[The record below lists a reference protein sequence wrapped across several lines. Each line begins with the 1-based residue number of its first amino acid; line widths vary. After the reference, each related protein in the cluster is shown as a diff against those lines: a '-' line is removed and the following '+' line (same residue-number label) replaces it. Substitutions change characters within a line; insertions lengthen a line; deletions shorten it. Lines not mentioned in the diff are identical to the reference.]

1 MASSARSRKLRWSA
15 PFAAAVVVALI
26 VAIPGLSAA
35 DSPSLPAISA
45 QQLITK
51 VQQVKPVDLS
61 GTINMTTDLGIPN
74 LSALSNAAG
83 GGDHGGPAFSP
94 TDLLAGSHKALVW
107 LAGPD
112 KTRVALQLDMAETDV
127 VHNGNNIWTW
137 DSSTKKVVHYTIAA
151 DTKPTTPAR
160 GDAQAATD
168 PAEAVK
174 TPQQL
179 TDEFLA
185 NINPSTAV
193 SMAAPISLAGQKAY
207 QLVLAPHAGESTVDH
222 VVIAVDSVTGLPLQ
236 VQVFAKG
243 QKKAALSLG
252 FSSLHYSTPAAS
264 RFAFTPPPGSTVTN
278 KTLGGSHDATTAPV
292 TPGTKAQADPNAK
305 ADPKAQAD
313 PNANPNAKADQPVTV
328 GQDWTSVAIL
338 KGVQIP
344 RQLNDFLKAATP
356 VSGSFGQGRVL
367 ESSLVNVLVMDDG
380 RVAVGAVSASALEA
394 AVAAAP

>member
-179 TDEFLA
+179 ADEFLA

-305 ADPKAQAD
+305 AD
-313 PNANPNAKADQPVTV
+313 QPVTV

>member
-26 VAIPGLSAA
+26 VASPGLSAA

-151 DTKPTTPAR
+151 DTTPTTPAG
-160 GDAQAATD
+160 GDAHAATD

-179 TDEFLA
+179 ADEFLA

-305 ADPKAQAD
+305 AD
-313 PNANPNAKADQPVTV
+313 QPVTV

-380 RVAVGAVSASALEA
+380 RVAVGAVSTSALEA